1 MGPALTRPKWSDST
15 GKAELM
21 KENFEP
27 PPGWKWDS
35 EWYINP
41 ELR

>member
-1 MGPALTRPKWSDST
+1 MGKL
-15 GKAELM
+15 ELM

-35 EWYINP
+35 DWYINP
-41 ELR
+41 ELRFASCYSMLLLT